1 MSPYGLSSQH
11 LSACH
16 LRTRS
21 SITAPA
27 RTGASWTPRL
37 RLGPFGQNG
46 YSLPVDFEWDP
57 QKAAANLRK
66 HGVSFAEATTVFGD
80 RLGISAPDPD
90 HSYDEDRYIL
100 VGRSS
105 HGRLLIVAHTDRDD
119 RIRIISA
126 RELTRSERKDYEETL
141 GR

>member
-1 MSPYGLSSQH
+1 MSA
-11 LSACH
+11 SASGD
-16 LRTRS
+16 R
-21 SITAPA
+21 A
-27 RTGASWTPRL
+27 RQAAGR
-37 RLGPFGQNG
+37 RLGRCGQNG
-46 YSLPVDFEWDP
+46 YSLRVDFEWDP

-80 RLGISAPDPD
+80 PLGTTAPDPD

-105 HGRLLIVAHTDRDD
+105 QGRLLIVAHTDRDD

-126 RELTRSERKDYEETL
+126 RELTRSEREDYEETL

>member
-1 MSPYGLSSQH
+1 M
-11 LSACH
+11 
-16 LRTRS
+16 
-21 SITAPA
+21 
-27 RTGASWTPRL
+27 
-37 RLGPFGQNG
+37 
-46 YSLPVDFEWDP
+46 DFEWDP

-66 HGVSFAEATTVFGD
+66 HGVSFAEATTAFGD
-80 RLGISAPDPD
+80 PWSITAPDPD

-105 HGRLLIVAHTDRDD
+105 QDRLLIVAHTDGDD

-126 RELTRSERKDYEETL
+126 RELTRSERRDYEETL